1 MKNALY
7 TKKYIISLI
16 VFAFC
21 LFADRLTKYLAVI
34 NLKDKA
40 DFVLIKNVLVLTYLE
55 NTGAAFSMLAGKR
68 LIFIIITIV
77 FSVIIFLFFLK
88 IKPERRYSPLYICL
102 TVILAGAVGNLI
114 DRIMNGFVVD
124 FIYFQIINFPVFN
137 VADICVTLGVIFLI
151 IFLLFKYR
159 NTDFETKKVSDE
171 EEVFDENNNEE
182 PLDTAQ
188 AKDMTDV

>member
-1 MKNALY
+1 MKNSLY
-7 TKKYIISLI
+7 KKKYIISLI
-16 VFAFC
+16 IFVFC
-21 LFADRLTKYLAVI
+21 LFCDRLTKYLAII
-34 NLKDKA
+34 NLKDKD
-40 DFVLIKNVLVLTYLE
+40 DFVIIKNALVLTYLE

-68 LIFIIITIV
+68 LIFIIITII
-77 FSVIIFLFFLK
+77 FSVIIFFFFLK
-88 IKPERRYSPLYICL
+88 IKPDRRYSPLYICL

-159 NTDFETKKVSDE
+159 NTDFETQKTSEEDGASEDLNDNELLNEAVKKDL
-171 EEVFDENNNEE
+171 N
-182 PLDTAQ
+182 
-188 AKDMTDV
+188 DV